1 MSKIVTIK
9 GDRQSL
15 RVVTWNVYKDNK
27 TIDALIAYLP
37 QLHADVYALQ
47 EVPRAKVESILE
59 LFPHVVF
66 SHEGW
71 TYKKSGEVV
80 EICNVIASTYELR
93 NVETF
98 DISLASLFQSKKYSQ
113 FTSECL
119 SATIRFGG
127 EEYEIMNTHLR
138 CVAPPWVRVKQFEAL
153 LKRSDMFKKNVIC
166 GDLNTFS
173 WPLLNLMIGRRYS
186 YSFKELFTNG
196 RKIFEQ
202 VFMRH
207 NLINPHH
214 GISTFKLF
222 PVQYDY
228 ILVDKEIEVAH
239 VEKVKVL
246 HGSDH
251 YALIA
256 DIQ

>member
-1 MSKIVTIK
+1 MSKTVTIK
-9 GDRQSL
+9 GERQSL

-27 TIDALIAYLP
+27 TIDELIAALP
-37 QLHADVYALQ
+37 KLHADVYALQ
-47 EVPRAKVESILE
+47 EVPREKVDDILE
-59 LFPHVVF
+59 HFPYVVF

-71 TYKKSGEVV
+71 TYKKSGKVV
-80 EICNVIASTYELR
+80 EICNVIASRYELFD
-93 NVETF
+93 VETF
-98 DISLASLFQSKKYSQ
+98 DISLQTLFQSKKYSQ

-127 EEYEIMNTHLR
+127 EDYEIMNTHLR
-138 CVAPPWVRVKQFEAL
+138 CVAPPWVRVRQFEAL
-153 LKRSDMFKKNVIC
+153 LKRSDIFKKNIIC

-173 WPLLNLMIGRRYS
+173 WPLLNLLIGRRYG
-186 YSFKELFTNG
+186 YSLKELFTNG

-202 VFMRH
+202 IFIRH

-214 GISTFKLF
+214 GIATFKLF

-228 ILVDKEIEVAH
+228 ILVDREIDVVH
-239 VEKVKVL
+239 VEKVKEL
-246 HGSDH
+246 YGSDH